1 MIKFFLYIFI
11 TLLVYEIINVFVLY
25 FQLKKLKQN
34 KVKLSD
40 DQSHL
45 LIHLVLFIFSVIY
58 IITYFTG
65 GFN

>member
-25 FQLKKLKQN
+25 FQLKKLKQD

-65 GFN
+65 GLN